1 MASPPEV
8 LKRVPLFS
16 GLSQRQLKRLAR
28 DFREREIK
36 SGTRV
41 MREGQESGISFFVI
55 VEGTATVSLDGAQIR
70 QLGPGDHFGEL
81 ALISKRVRSATVT
94 ADGPMRCLGMHFWDF
109 RRFAQENP
117 DVMFQRI
124 IHDGLVGD
132 AFLRRFVVTF
142 DVANA
147 VLMLAPC

>member
-28 DFREREIK
+28 DFTEREIK

-41 MREGQESGISFFVI
+41 MREGEMSGLSFLVI
-55 VEGTATVSLDGAQIR
+55 VEGTATVSVDGDQIR

-94 ADGPMRCLGMHFWDF
+94 ADGPMRCLGMRFWDF
-109 RRFAQENP
+109 RKFAKENP
-117 DVMFQRI
+117 DVTWNLLQYVVELLVDERSIRESARAQPQRPS
-124 IHDGLVGD
+124 D
-132 AFLRRFVVTF
+132 AR
-142 DVANA
+142 
-147 VLMLAPC
+147 

>member
-28 DFREREIK
+28 DFREHQIK

-41 MREGQESGISFFVI
+41 MREGEKSGISFFVI
-55 VEGTATVSLDGAQIR
+55 VEGTATVSVDGAQVR

-94 ADGPMRCLGMHFWDF
+94 ADGPMRCLGMRFWDF
-109 RRFAQENP
+109 RKFAKDNP
-117 DVMFQRI
+117 DVSWKLLE
-124 IHDGLVGD
+124 H
-132 AFLRRFVVTF
+132 VVELLEDERSTR
-142 DVANA
+142 AGTRT
-147 VLMLAPC
+147 

>member
-8 LKRVPLFS
+8 LKTVPLFS

-36 SGTRV
+36 SGTRL
-41 MREGQESGISFFVI
+41 MREGEMSGISFFVI
-55 VEGTATVSLDGAQIR
+55 VEGTATVSVDGDEIR

-94 ADGPMRCLGMHFWDF
+94 ADGPMRCLGMRFWDF
-109 RRFAQENP
+109 RRFAKENP
-117 DVMFQRI
+117 EVIWKLLQY
-124 IHDGLVGD
+124 
-132 AFLRRFVVTF
+132 VVALLEDERSIRAGTRS
-142 DVANA
+142 
-147 VLMLAPC
+147 

>member
-1 MASPPEV
+1 MASRADE

-41 MREGQESGISFFVI
+41 MREGEKSGISFFVI
-55 VEGTATVSLDGAQIR
+55 VEGTATVSVDGAQVR

-81 ALISKRVRSATVT
+81 ALISERVRSATVT
-94 ADGPMRCLGMHFWDF
+94 ADEPMRCLVMRFWDF
-109 RRFAQENP
+109 RRFAKENP
-117 DVMFQRI
+117 DVTWKLLQHVAELLSEERS
-124 IHDGLVGD
+124 HRV
-132 AFLRRFVVTF
+132 
-142 DVANA
+142 DVR
-147 VLMLAPC
+147 V

>member
-16 GLSQRQLKRLAR
+16 SLSQRQLKRLAR
-28 DFREREIK
+28 DFREHQIK

-41 MREGQESGISFFVI
+41 MREGEKSGISFFVI
-55 VEGTATVSLDGAQIR
+55 VEGTATVSVGGAQVR

-94 ADGPMRCLGMHFWDF
+94 ADGSMRCLGMRFWDF
-109 RRFAQENP
+109 RKFAKENP
-117 DVMFQRI
+117 DVVWKLLQYVVELLADERR
-124 IHDGLVGD
+124 
-132 AFLRRFVVTF
+132 LRAGTRT
-142 DVANA
+142 
-147 VLMLAPC
+147 

>member
-16 GLSQRQLKRLAR
+16 SLSQGQLKRLAR

-41 MREGQESGISFFVI
+41 MREGEGSGISFFVI
-55 VEGTATVSLDGAQIR
+55 VDGTATVSLDGAQVR

-81 ALISKRVRSATVT
+81 GLISKRVRSATVT
-94 ADGPMRCLGMHFWDF
+94 ADGPMRCLAIRFWDF
-109 RRFAQENP
+109 RQFAKENP
-117 DVMFQRI
+117 DVIWKLLQY
-124 IHDGLVGD
+124 
-132 AFLRRFVVTF
+132 VVELLEDERSIRAGTR
-142 DVANA
+142 A
-147 VLMLAPC
+147 